1 MRHDK
6 RSAAWLVLN
15 SWIAEGDT
23 EPGASQ
29 LAIYR
34 DGQLRDIKCEPFI
47 RDYWFWMQG
56 KQVAI
61 DCGGRHFAGTQSLFD
76 IDTLLMIDSF
86 FQPDIPEDRRPVWSK
101 RKQSPPLIDLQRY
114 SRGRP
119 WQQDGVR
126 MLADQEGQRHSR
138 IAGHWHL
145 YLRAILDL
153 ACWHVPGKCD
163 IN

>member
-1 MRHDK
+1 MKKIISIFLMLSTTNCHAIHSYLKNVYIDNEKNVHIISAEGRDEKISKSGDAAGATLSPDK

-34 DGQLRDIKCEPFI
+34 DGQLRHIQCAPFI

-61 DCGGRHFAGTQSLFD
+61 DCGGRHFAGTQSLYD
-76 IDTLLMIDSF
+76 INTLRMIESF

-101 RKQSPPLIDLQRY
+101 
-114 SRGRP
+114 
-119 WQQDGVR
+119 
-126 MLADQEGQRHSR
+126 
-138 IAGHWHL
+138 
-145 YLRAILDL
+145 
-153 ACWHVPGKCD
+153 
-163 IN
+163 

>member
-1 MRHDK
+1 MKKIISIFLMLSTTNCHAIHSYLKNVHIDKEKNVHIISAEDRDEKISKSGDAAGATLSPDK

-15 SWIAEGDT
+15 SWIAEGDI

-34 DGQLRDIKCEPFI
+34 DGQLRHIQCEPFI

-56 KQVAI
+56 RQVAI

-86 FQPDIPEDRRPVWSK
+86 FQPHIPEDKRPVWSK
-101 RKQSPPLIDLQRY
+101 
-114 SRGRP
+114 
-119 WQQDGVR
+119 
-126 MLADQEGQRHSR
+126 
-138 IAGHWHL
+138 
-145 YLRAILDL
+145 
-153 ACWHVPGKCD
+153 
-163 IN
+163 

>member
-1 MRHDK
+1 MKKIISIFLMLSTTNCHAIHSYLKNVYIDNEKNVHIISAEGQDEKISKIGDAAGATLSPDK

-15 SWIAEGDT
+15 SWIAEGDI

-34 DGQLRDIKCEPFI
+34 DGQLRHIQCEPFI

-56 KQVAI
+56 RQVAI

-86 FQPDIPEDRRPVWSK
+86 FQPDISEDKRPVWSK
-101 RKQSPPLIDLQRY
+101 
-114 SRGRP
+114 
-119 WQQDGVR
+119 
-126 MLADQEGQRHSR
+126 
-138 IAGHWHL
+138 
-145 YLRAILDL
+145 
-153 ACWHVPGKCD
+153 
-163 IN
+163 